1 MKKIEAIVKTFK
13 LEDIV
18 ERLRSVGGNG
28 ITVTEVLGF
37 SPSAGRRN
45 TSHGG
50 GRMADSAPRYHLQIV
65 ADDEDVDA
73 VVRAIRVTGTT
84 DSPGDGLI
92 TVCDVAAVF
101 RVRTGETGAAAL

>member
-13 LEDIV
+13 LEDVV
-18 ERLRSVGGNG
+18 ERVRSVGGNG

-37 SPSAGRRN
+37 SPSTGRRN
-45 TSHGG
+45 IFTGG
-50 GRMADSAPRYHLQIV
+50 GYVTDSAPRYHLLIV
-65 ADDEDVDA
+65 VDDENVDA

-84 DSPGDGLI
+84 DSPGDGVI
-92 TVCDVAAVF
+92 TVCGVAAVF